1 MSEGYHL
8 EDDAPQ
14 RAYDARLMRRLLRYI
29 RPYRRWMLF
38 AVALLC
44 VVAVISNITP
54 LLIMWS
60 VDRYIAGAPKGDVGG
75 VLEGVDVSDA
85 GASASMDR
93 LFQLTLILAALVVI
107 EAVLR
112 YIQLVIVSYVG
123 QRTMLDM
130 RVGLFEH
137 LQEMSLS
144 FLDRHPVGRLMSR
157 VTNDVERIQQTIVS
171 GVVDVASDLLTLLA
185 ILCFMF
191 AINWQLA
198 LIALSPVPL
207 ILATSAVFRK
217 YAQRS
222 FLEIR
227 RKVARFSAYMQE
239 TISGMRVVQLFRREP
254 ACFEAFD
261 EKNADHRDE
270 WFRQVRNF
278 ALYFPAV
285 DFLSAL
291 SVSLIILY
299 CGVQFLR
306 TGAAVSGV
314 ASVGTLFS
322 YVFWAERFF
331 GPIRAL
337 ADRYNMLLEAMASSE
352 RVFQLIDTPPD
363 IQDRPGAARLS
374 IPTPV
379 EEQMLETCGRDG
391 GSVRRPATTMGRP
404 AATSPLLGQVDF
416 DHVSFAYDSDRLVL
430 DDIDLH
436 IAPGERVAVVGH
448 TGAGKSTLI
457 SLLVRFYDVTQGA
470 IRVDGVDVRDYE
482 QASLRRNIG
491 LVLQDVFLFSGTIAD
506 NIRLGDRDMDDAIV
520 RRCAA
525 HVNAARFI
533 ERLPGGYNYSVGERG
548 CNLSTGQRQLLAF
561 ARTLAHAPRV
571 LVLDE
576 ATSNVDPE
584 TEALI
589 QDAINKLLA
598 GRTSIVVAHRLSTIQ
613 HCDRIV
619 VMHHG
624 RIREMG
630 THQELLAIGGLY
642 RTLYELQYKDQG
654 RATPEG

>member
-1 MSEGYHL
+1 MSEGYHH

-14 RAYDARLMRRLLRYI
+14 RAYDGRLMRRLLRYV
-29 RPYRRWMLF
+29 RPYRRWMLI

-60 VDRYIAGAPKGDVGG
+60 VDRYIANVATNVAGNAASPG
-75 VLEGVDVSDA
+75 A
-85 GASASMDR
+85 GATVTASIDR
-93 LFQLTLILAALVVI
+93 LFRLTLILAALVMA

-112 YIQLVIVSYVG
+112 YLQLLIVSFVG
-123 QRTMLDM
+123 QRTMFEM

-137 LQEMSLS
+137 LQRMSLS

-171 GVVDVASDLLTLLA
+171 GVVDVSSDLLTLVA

-191 AINWQLA
+191 AINWELA
-198 LIALSPVPL
+198 LISLCPVPFIL
-207 ILATSAVFRK
+207 IVSGLFRK
-217 YAQRS
+217 FAQRS

-227 RKVARFSAYMQE
+227 RKIARLSAYMQE
-239 TISGMRVVQLFRREP
+239 SLSGIRVVQLFRREE
-254 ACFEAFD
+254 ACAAEFD
-261 EKNADHRDE
+261 RKNADHRDE

-299 CGVQFLR
+299 CGMQFLR
-306 TGAAVSGV
+306 TQALVSGV

-352 RVFQLIDTPPD
+352 RVFQLLDTAPD
-363 IQDRPGAARLS
+363 IQDGPSAIAPHRIEGL
-374 IPTPV
+374 V
-379 EEQMLETCGRDG
+379 EFD
-391 GSVRRPATTMGRP
+391 
-404 AATSPLLGQVDF
+404 QVG
-416 DHVSFAYDSDRLVL
+416 FAYETERYVL
-430 DDIDLH
+430 RDINLR
-436 IAPGERVAVVGH
+436 IAPGERVAIVGH

-457 SLLVRFYDVTQGA
+457 SLLTRFYDVSEGA
-470 IRVDGVDVRDYE
+470 IRIDGVDVRDYE
-482 QASLRRNIG
+482 QLALRRQIG
-491 LVLQDVFLFSGTIAD
+491 LVLQEVFLFSGSIAE
-506 NIRLGDRDMDDAIV
+506 NIRLGNRDLDDAVV

-525 HVNAARFI
+525 YVNAAPFI
-533 ERLPGGYNYSVGERG
+533 ERLPGAYEYEVGERG
-548 CNLSTGQRQLLAF
+548 GNLSTGQRQLLAF
-561 ARTLAHAPRV
+561 ARTLAHDPRI

-576 ATSNVDPE
+576 ATSSVDPE

-589 QDAINKLLA
+589 QDAINKLLV
-598 GRTSIVVAHRLSTIQ
+598 GRTCIVIAHRLSTIQ

-619 VMHHG
+619 VLHHG
-624 RIREMG
+624 RIREIG
-630 THQELLAIGGLY
+630 THQELLALGGLY
-642 RTLYELQYKDQG
+642 RTLYELQYRDQ
-654 RATPEG
+654 ASAAET